1 MAWLLVG
8 FHLFPKQHGSILLR
22 GNRLNT
28 FARSVLAS
36 PLIHCQAVQPFARS
50 HLLRRA
56 VLAGGPSRRYFLHE
70 TREQFVRRLG
80 QVEDHV
86 NSAAFAAAGSGVLLA
101 LAKSMPERCREV
113 IKRGG
118 ERLPK

>member
-1 MAWLLVG
+1 M
-8 FHLFPKQHGSILLR
+8 
-22 GNRLNT
+22 T
-28 FARSVLAS
+28 FAAGPCEAGFRSWVGGDDGAAETQWLVKKWGDVYMHET
-36 PLIHCQAVQPFARS
+36 LIAH
-50 HLLRRA
+50 LRRLLDNEFA
-56 VLAGGPSRRYFLHE
+56 STRLHE